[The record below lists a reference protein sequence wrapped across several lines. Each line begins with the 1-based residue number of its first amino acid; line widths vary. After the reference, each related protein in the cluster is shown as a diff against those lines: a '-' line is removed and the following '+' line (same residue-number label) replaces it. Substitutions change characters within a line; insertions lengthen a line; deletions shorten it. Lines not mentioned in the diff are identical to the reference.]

1 MPPRIPLTQCLRATQ
16 TTPSITVRQFTTTPA
31 PAATSTITQRR
42 RKHDPYAI
50 AQAKARKAANLSRQ
64 QVLKKERTASLGDPV
79 KGTETA
85 FLRSF
90 DTATPLKDNEHSLK
104 THLRVANGTPLE
116 QDDEGG
122 KRNFFLS
129 ADELRD
135 TVEHSKQLSTP
146 PADILD
152 QDEYALSS
160 TPEDRRQRLTE
171 QQATAEEALRRIASL
186 SLGNSEDRLKVNTQ
200 RCISTFGRHHTD
212 NVLTRVTDPTTTIA
226 VADAAKEEAG
236 EHVLPRIGKDTGSS
250 EVQIA
255 ILTAKIRAVT
265 AFLETRGTTD
275 KMNKRNLRLL
285 VHRRQKLL
293 QYLRRKD
300 RGGRCLCIAILGL
313 ATHSIILN
321 DQIQPPESLNVQG
334 TAMGMLMWPGAG
346 GVVDFLL
353 FLFVLVAGE
362 RRRFKTLRAR
372 QIHDH
377 GFLFVGCFITFR
389 PLVVLI
395 YEFVAYHQATKYL
408 PGSNETGTLTTE
420 TWACGAGSEAATL
433 CHELRTTRWLLVPI
447 LGLASMLTGTAI
459 WVWLHRK
466 EERKMVL
473 GHEDLTHSA
482 EPSVEAKSTV

>member
-1 MPPRIPLTQCLRATQ
+1 MPPRIPLAQCLRATQ
-16 TTPSITVRQFTTTPA
+16 TAPSITARQFTTTPA

-300 RGGRCLCIAILGL
+300 RGGSRWQFCTEMLGL
-313 ATHSIILN
+313 GEGTWRGEI
-321 DQIQPPESLNVQG
+321 SL
-334 TAMGMLMWPGAG
+334 
-346 GVVDFLL
+346 
-353 FLFVLVAGE
+353 
-362 RRRFKTLRAR
+362 
-372 QIHDH
+372 
-377 GFLFVGCFITFR
+377 
-389 PLVVLI
+389 
-395 YEFVAYHQATKYL
+395 
-408 PGSNETGTLTTE
+408 
-420 TWACGAGSEAATL
+420 
-433 CHELRTTRWLLVPI
+433 
-447 LGLASMLTGTAI
+447 
-459 WVWLHRK
+459 
-466 EERKMVL
+466 
-473 GHEDLTHSA
+473 
-482 EPSVEAKSTV
+482 